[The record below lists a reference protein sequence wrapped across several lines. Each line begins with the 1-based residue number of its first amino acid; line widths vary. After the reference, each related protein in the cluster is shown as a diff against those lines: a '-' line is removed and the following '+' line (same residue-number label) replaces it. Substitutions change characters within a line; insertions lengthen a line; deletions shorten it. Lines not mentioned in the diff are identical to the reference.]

1 MKRLY
6 LTIEVNPKKLDGT
19 INFFCNKKYKTY
31 S

>member
-19 INFFCNKKYKTY
+19 IKVFFESRIQNR
-31 S
+31 

>member
-19 INFFCNKKYKTY
+19 IKVLFVNKIQNR
-31 S
+31 